1 MWSFLRFRLDD
12 CKFRSL
18 GSQTEAR
25 GFSAVSDPASAQLGF
40 TSGQI
45 CAVRRPKA
53 FWRNSLIP
61 IYTLAAKLFL
71 LPTRKTG
78 PAREDTEEMSAQVK
92 DCAIRTHCSGSWVL
106 SAWVGNPIRC
116 VPAHLCIMLCLHF
129 KVSNNNKKFF
139 LSFLLWLIFIR
150 GGSQFVSTFN
160 FLTGQ
165 TGSQKSSLTS
175 WSPVVS
181 IQCVSNRLLYH
192 LPPTAS

>member
-1 MWSFLRFRLDD
+1 MSYVPLPFLTLAFPSVLGSSLSITWPVLMWSFLRFRLDD

-45 CAVRRPKA
+45 CAVWRPKA

-78 PAREDTEEMSAQVK
+78 PAREDTEEMSTQVK
-92 DCAIRTHCSGSWVL
+92 DRAIRTHCSGSWVL
-106 SAWVGNPIRC
+106 SAGVGNPIRC
-116 VPAHLCIMLCLHF
+116 VPGSLMYYALLALQGQQQQQ
-129 KVSNNNKKFF
+129 KFF
-139 LSFLLWLIFIR
+139 YVLSLVIDF
-150 GGSQFVSTFN
+150 
-160 FLTGQ
+160 
-165 TGSQKSSLTS
+165 
-175 WSPVVS
+175 
-181 IQCVSNRLLYH
+181 H
-192 LPPTAS
+192 

>member
-1 MWSFLRFRLDD
+1 MIV
-12 CKFRSL
+12 KFRSL

-25 GFSAVSDPASAQLGF
+25 GFSTVSDPASAQLSF

-78 PAREDTEEMSAQVK
+78 PAREDTEEMSTQVK

-106 SAWVGNPIRC
+106 TAWVGNPIRC
-116 VPAHLCIMLCLHF
+116 VPGTLMYYDLLALQGQQQQQ
-129 KVSNNNKKFF
+129 NFF

-150 GGSQFVSTFN
+150 GSSQFVSTFN

-175 WSPVVS
+175 WSPIVS